1 MNNSLAIVT
10 GAGKGIG
17 FELCK
22 WFSDQSIDVI
32 GISRDIRQLITVPK
46 VDALQIDI
54 LNHDLLQS
62 KLLPLLDQKEY
73 ENVYLIHNAGVLYN
87 VHFESC
93 TKEQMLE
100 MVNVNYIAPLQ
111 LTQMLLPYLKTALK
125 AHVVFIGSMGGYQ
138 GSVRFPGL
146 AIYSSSKSAVASL
159 AESLAV
165 DYRGSH
171 IHFNALALGA
181 VDTDMLKVSIPETRA
196 NVTAARAAAFIGQ
209 FSVDSYE
216 LFNGQ
221 VVPITKGS
229 PSN

>member
-1 MNNSLAIVT
+1 MNNSLAIIT

-22 WFSDQSIDVI
+22 WFTSHSIDVV
-32 GISRDIRQLITVPK
+32 GISRDIRQLISIDK
-46 VDALQIDI
+46 VSALQIDI
-54 LNHDLLQS
+54 LDLDLIRS
-62 KLLPLLDQKEY
+62 SLLPFVDHKEY
-73 ENVYLIHNAGVLYN
+73 ENVYLIHNAGVVYN

-100 MVNVNYIAPLQ
+100 MINVNYIAPLQ
-111 LTQMLLPYLKTALK
+111 LTQLLLPYLKTVSK

-138 GSVRFPGL
+138 GSERFPGL
-146 AIYSSSKSAVASL
+146 AVYSSSKSAVASL

-165 DYRGSH
+165 DYMGSN

-181 VDTDMLKVSIPETRA
+181 IDTDMLKVSIPKTSA

-209 FSVDSYE
+209 FSVDCYE

-221 VVPITKGS
+221 VIPITKGS
-229 PSN
+229 PSK